1 MNLGL
6 CLAGGGIKGAAHIGV
21 IKALEEQNIEF
32 DSVAGTSSGSIVAT
46 LYACGYS
53 ADEIY
58 KLFQK
63 YSSKMKKIDL
73 KNILKI
79 IYGVIFKGKLII
91 NGLNSGEIIENIVNK
106 ACEYKGIYN
115 INQMKKKLLIPTI
128 DSETGKVYVFNSCGI
143 NYENKQ
149 EKYISDISIGKAVR
163 ASSSYP
169 LVFSP
174 CKINGKDFLDGG
186 IKENIPW
193 KELEYIGCEKIF
205 AVNFYSKYKKKCCDN
220 IIDIAQRTL
229 ELINEELNRH
239 EINKID
245 FLHTIELDEVS
256 LLEVEK
262 LEEIYKEGY
271 RQTKNKI
278 KDIKKYLNNTI

>member
-6 CLAGGGIKGAAHIGV
+6 CLAGGGVKGAAHIGV
-21 IKALEEQNIEF
+21 IKALEEQNIKF

-46 LYACGYS
+46 LYSCGYN

-58 KLFQK
+58 KLFKK
-63 YSSKMKKIDL
+63 YASKIKYIDF

-79 IYGVIFKGKLII
+79 IYGVIFKRRLIVD
-91 NGLNSGEIIENIVNK
+91 GLNSGDVIEKIINES
-106 ACEYKGIYN
+106 CEFKGIYN
-115 INQMKKKLLIPTI
+115 INQIKTKLLIPAI
-128 DSETGKVYVFNSCGI
+128 DSESGKVCVFNSCGI
-143 NYENKQ
+143 NTQNEQ

-169 LVFSP
+169 IVFSP
-174 CKINGKDFLDGG
+174 CKVNNKELLDGG
-186 IKENIPW
+186 IKENVPW
-193 KELEYIGCEKIF
+193 KELEYIGCDKIF
-205 AVNFYSKYKKKCCDN
+205 SVNFYSKNKKKCCDN

-229 ELINEELNRH
+229 ELINEELDRH
-239 EINKID
+239 EINEID
-245 FLHTIELDEVS
+245 FLHTIELNDVS

-262 LEEIYKEGY
+262 IDEIYQEGY

-278 KDIKKYLNNTI
+278 NDIIKYLK